1 MNSTRPVANRC
12 VVVGAGPVGLVA
24 ALDLHHRGL
33 DVTVVEADPEDRVRP
48 GSRAIFLM
56 FPTLRRLNRVRAGLG
71 DEVEAA
77 GISVTGYEAYFDG
90 RSVFDQRADAGIGRA
105 LGIDRMGTSLPQKV
119 TERILMAEAER
130 CGIEFRWGS
139 PVTDVT
145 TTPEG
150 AVVDLGDAGQIQTD
164 YVIGSDGARSAV
176 RRAIGVTMGG
186 DTHDSPFIIV
196 DVADHP
202 DGSTPKMPGYFHYR
216 DPACGGRNVMHM
228 PFAGGMRVDVQ
239 CLPDDDAEVM
249 ASPEG
254 LAEWLPQVVDPWY
267 MDHVEWVSTYRFH
280 QVVADSYTDAN
291 RRVLLAGEAAHL
303 FAPFGGRGL
312 NSGVIDATHSAAA
325 IEAAVAAPDHAAA
338 IIEKAANERR
348 RWGLHNR
355 GVSSRALKVM
365 TGDDILTN
373 VTRRI
378 AGRVAPVFPPAGAW
392 LANGP
397 IQLPTPRIGSTDL
410 Y

>member
-130 CGIEFRWGS
+130 CWIEFRWGS

-196 DVADHP
+196 CLLYTSPSPRDRTR
-202 DGSTPKMPGYFHYR
+202 SRMP
-216 DPACGGRNVMHM
+216 
-228 PFAGGMRVDVQ
+228 
-239 CLPDDDAEVM
+239 
-249 ASPEG
+249 S
-254 LAEWLPQVVDPWY
+254 
-267 MDHVEWVSTYRFH
+267 
-280 QVVADSYTDAN
+280 
-291 RRVLLAGEAAHL
+291 
-303 FAPFGGRGL
+303 
-312 NSGVIDATHSAAA
+312 SA
-325 IEAAVAAPDHAAA
+325 
-338 IIEKAANERR
+338 
-348 RWGLHNR
+348 
-355 GVSSRALKVM
+355 
-365 TGDDILTN
+365 
-373 VTRRI
+373 
-378 AGRVAPVFPPAGAW
+378 
-392 LANGP
+392 
-397 IQLPTPRIGSTDL
+397 
-410 Y
+410 